1 MAAELRLANTS
12 ITTLDPSLT
21 KDVLYERLVDILNKN
36 EIDEIGILP
45 FLPQAEES
53 TGGNDVYPFIVQER
67 GTKLGIPIFCWVPL
81 LDASYAALKDACKIS
96 RPHLASEAT
105 PDLSK
110 WWTDPERCRKVREST
125 SCLMILCPDSFTA
138 MNARKRLVLLGQLDP
153 EKEIQFLNM
162 ILTFP
167 RNCKSSGPWHHRKWL
182 LSHIFKD
189 HETIPLDPAVVE
201 EHLKACHLAAERY
214 PKCYYAW
221 SMRHWLIEHLGRH
234 WWAASLESRCDTTTD
249 RVRLQPLM
257 EEFKRMRTHMERNI
271 SDHSTLQHFQQ
282 CMIQLSGKWIV
293 QRKESFVRNEQQS
306 IELNGPKE
314 IVLQW
319 TRPELAARRKRRDDW
334 YISHETQAIGT
345 STSVYKS
352 AIKSAVP
359 ISITEDENGDIDIDA
374 DEITWASFPWVV
386 KLWISELRRA
396 RSLIETYPGHESLWY
411 HLRFIHYG
419 LRWLDCEMDFGDT
432 QHVSLAKQQVEELHN
447 LFVSLVTENAY
458 VDQLLLHEKTETSVS
473 IDDEGQKQGQLA
485 DKYLTWVGQL

>member
-53 TGGNDVYPFIVQER
+53 IGSNDVYPFIVQER

-81 LDASYAALKDACKIS
+81 LDASYAVLKDACKIS
-96 RPHLASEAT
+96 RPHPASEAT

-110 WWTDPERCRKVREST
+110 WWTDPERCRKVKEST
-125 SCLMILCPDSFTA
+125 LCLMILCPDSFTA
-138 MNARKRLVLLGQLDP
+138 MNARK
-153 EKEIQFLNM
+153 
-162 ILTFP
+162 
-167 RNCKSSGPWHHRKWL
+167 WL
-182 LSHIFKD
+182 LSHMFKD
-189 HETIPLDPAVVE
+189 HETVPLDPAVVE
-201 EHLKACHLAAERY
+201 EHLKACHMAAERY

-234 WWAASLESRCDTTTD
+234 WWAASLESRCDTMTD

-257 EEFKRMRTHMERNI
+257 GEFKRMRTHMERNI

-282 CMIQLSGKWIV
+282 CMIQLSGKWII
-293 QRKESFVRNEQQS
+293 QRKDDFVREEQQS
-306 IELNGPKE
+306 MELNGPKE
-314 IVLQW
+314 TVLQW
-319 TRPELAARRKRRDDW
+319 TRPELAARRKRLDDW
-334 YISHETQAIGT
+334 YISHETQVMGT
-345 STSVYKS
+345 SNFVYKS

-359 ISITEDENGDIDIDA
+359 TSITEDEKSDIDIDA
-374 DEITWASFPWVV
+374 EETTWASFPWVV

-419 LRWLDCEMDFGDT
+419 LRWLDCEMDFDRT
-432 QHVSLAKQQVEELHN
+432 QHVSLTERQVEGLHD
-447 LFVSLVTENAY
+447 LFVSLVTEDAY

-473 IDDEGQKQGQLA
+473 IDDEGQKQVQFA
-485 DKYLTWVGQL
+485 NKYLTWVGQL

>member
-110 WWTDPERCRKVREST
+110 WWTDP
-125 SCLMILCPDSFTA
+125 
-138 MNARKRLVLLGQLDP
+138 
-153 EKEIQFLNM
+153 
-162 ILTFP
+162 
-167 RNCKSSGPWHHRKWL
+167 
-182 LSHIFKD
+182 
-189 HETIPLDPAVVE
+189 
-201 EHLKACHLAAERY
+201 
-214 PKCYYAW
+214 
-221 SMRHWLIEHLGRH
+221 EHLGRH